1 MTQNDVTP
9 TTTAPGT
16 QDEPPTAD
24 RPNRSTEGAGK
35 PGPDR
40 SMEGAGQSSPNR
52 STDGAGQGLDRGAG
66 SGHGAEHD
74 DLAGSADA
82 SGAGRATGATEAN
95 RAPGATVGT
104 GAAGAPAR
112 PLRTRRLPVH
122 WAWFV
127 AAVTFVTIIGAA
139 AFRSLPGL
147 LIDPLH
153 REFDWSRGT
162 IGLAVS
168 VNLALYG
175 LTAPF
180 AAALMDRFGIRRV
193 VAVAL
198 TVIALGSGLTVWMT
212 AAWQLLLC
220 WGVLVGLGSG
230 SMALAFAATVT
241 NRWFIERRGLVTGIL
256 TAASA
261 SGQLIFLPLLAW
273 IVEEHDWRPAAVTV
287 ALAALAVV
295 PFVWLLLRDHPADV
309 GLKPFGSEVFV
320 EKPPPV
326 PGAARRAV
334 KVLLSAARTGPFWLL
349 AGTFAICGAST
360 NGLIQTHFVPAAHDH
375 GMPITAAASLLAVIG
390 VFDVVGTVASGWFTD
405 RFDARRL
412 LAVYYAL
419 RGISL
424 LFLPMLLAFGGPSV
438 RPPMIFFI
446 VFYGLDWV
454 ATVPPTLALC
464 REHYGEDSAI
474 VFGWVLA
481 SHQVGAALIA
491 FLGGVARDVFG
502 SYDMVWYAS
511 GALCAVAALMALVIR
526 KGRAMVPAV
535 AGA

>member
-1 MTQNDVTP
+1 M
-9 TTTAPGT
+9 
-16 QDEPPTAD
+16 
-24 RPNRSTEGAGK
+24 
-35 PGPDR
+35 
-40 SMEGAGQSSPNR
+40 
-52 STDGAGQGLDRGAG
+52 
-66 SGHGAEHD
+66 H
-74 DLAGSADA
+74 
-82 SGAGRATGATEAN
+82 RA
-95 RAPGATVGT
+95 
-104 GAAGAPAR
+104 
-112 PLRTRRLPVH
+112 
-122 WAWFV
+122 WYV

-153 REFDWSRGT
+153 AEFGWSRAT
-162 IGLAVS
+162 IGAAVS

-198 TVIALGSGLTVWMT
+198 TVIALGAGLTVWMT
-212 AAWQLLLC
+212 APWQLVLC
-220 WGVLVGLGSG
+220 WGLLVGLGSG

-241 NRWFIERRGLVTGIL
+241 GRWFTSRRGLVSGIL

-261 SGQLIFLPLLAW
+261 SGQLIFLPLLSW
-273 IVEEHDWRPAAVTV
+273 IVEHHHWRPAAVTV

-309 GLKPFGSEVFV
+309 GLRPYGAAEFV
-320 EKPPPV
+320 PKPPPV
-326 PGAARRAV
+326 TRAARRALT
-334 KVLLSAARTGPFWLL
+334 VLVSAVRTGQFWLL
-349 AGTFAICGAST
+349 AGSFAICGAST

-375 GMPITAAASLLAVIG
+375 GMPVPAAASLLAVIG
-390 VFDVVGTVASGWFTD
+390 VFDVLGTIASGWFTD
-405 RFDARRL
+405 RFDSRRL

-419 RGISL
+419 RGVSL
-424 LFLPMLLAFGGPSV
+424 LFLPMLLGPAV
-438 RPPMIFFI
+438 HAPMLFFI

-464 REHYGEDSAI
+464 RERFGEDSAI

-481 SHQVGAALIA
+481 SHQIGAAVIA
-491 FLGGVARDVFG
+491 WLGGFARDVFG

-511 GALCAVAALMALVIR
+511 GSLCAAAALMSLVIR
-526 KGRAMVPAV
+526 RRPPAV
-535 AGA
+535 AVA